1 MILRENG
8 ERIKEIDNASKNRG
22 KILLVEL
29 TEE

>member
-8 ERIKEIDNASKNRG
+8 ERIKDIDNSSTNRG